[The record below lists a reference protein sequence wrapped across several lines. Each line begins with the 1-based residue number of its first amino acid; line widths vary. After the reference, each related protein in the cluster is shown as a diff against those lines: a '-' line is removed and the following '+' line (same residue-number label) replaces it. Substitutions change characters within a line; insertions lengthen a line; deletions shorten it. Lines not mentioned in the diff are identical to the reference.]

1 MKEELIAKMAG
12 DMQIYPYSTETYNE
26 YHARLLY
33 CALVEWLKT
42 CILDKTNSEYDGERK
57 SKHYLRHRGE
67 IILDSFLKLFPECYS
82 YFYLDNKGKSED
94 NPVTNLRE
102 KMINSGELIYKNDG
116 IGLPSGKIASISSQ
130 YSRILGISNNSK
142 NVGITKIKKS
152 ENDAYEFQLI
162 NSNYFDKY
170 LKSIC
175 WSECNDV
182 TEMEYYNPN
191 IPKVTYKCW
200 ESLEKISENEIFLSR
215 LKVNDYLHDFYWLKK
230 IDNYYF
236 VSKVNDSLVEYE
248 EIRRFILWQRSNH
261 GNAIN
266 AKWIN
271 KDTYSILKLYSKIPF
286 VEQNIIDTYC
296 WPRDNIYN
304 QYEYV
309 VPTEMGNEIMKI
321 LLNLR
326 IQIMED

>member
-12 DMQIYPYSTETYNE
+12 DMQIYPYSTEIYNE

-42 CILDKTNSEYDGERK
+42 CILDKTNSEYDEERK

-94 NPVTNLRE
+94 NPITNLRE

-152 ENDAYEFQLI
+152 ANNSYEFQLI

-170 LKSIC
+170 LK
-175 WSECNDV
+175 
-182 TEMEYYNPN
+182 
-191 IPKVTYKCW
+191 
-200 ESLEKISENEIFLSR
+200 R
-215 LKVNDYLHDFYWLKK
+215 LNRYIGD
-230 IDNYYF
+230 
-236 VSKVNDSLVEYE
+236 
-248 EIRRFILWQRSNH
+248 
-261 GNAIN
+261 
-266 AKWIN
+266 
-271 KDTYSILKLYSKIPF
+271 
-286 VEQNIIDTYC
+286 
-296 WPRDNIYN
+296 
-304 QYEYV
+304 
-309 VPTEMGNEIMKI
+309 
-321 LLNLR
+321 LL
-326 IQIMED
+326 I

>member
-1 MKEELIAKMAG
+1 
-12 DMQIYPYSTETYNE
+12 
-26 YHARLLY
+26 
-33 CALVEWLKT
+33 
-42 CILDKTNSEYDGERK
+42 
-57 SKHYLRHRGE
+57 
-67 IILDSFLKLFPECYS
+67 
-82 YFYLDNKGKSED
+82 
-94 NPVTNLRE
+94 
-102 KMINSGELIYKNDG
+102 MINSGELIYKNDG